1 MKRLNEIKI
10 PSDKNF
16 EEFLA
21 RDEMARLESLKKL
34 YYEAKPI
41 LQKIRQV
48 AHHRSSS
55 QKIAVSIL
63 AEFAASLTFQIET
76 LYLSSSTKK
85 LVEDTALSMRFFA
98 TTVDFNIPSKIKTT
112 KLTRLSKG
120 DITRIGLTELWQ
132 RKTRLKSTTK
142 TQFDDL
148 RFSLE
153 GFIKA
158 VVFPTSTGDYFY
170 DTVKTQGNEFDVL
183 NFGFEC
189 SGLVAVHPE
198 VRSILTLPENTLD
211 HKLWAASYVNWYKDL
226 HPWPFLD
233 SKGNERKLKPGEE
246 LKNPLHLY
254 AYQKWLVRLKSSK
267 SEHNP
272 WLGLEIAVQKR
283 LKESF

>member
-10 PSDKNF
+10 PEDKNF
-16 EEFLA
+16 NDFLV
-21 RDEMARLESLKKL
+21 RDEQARIDNLRKYYSEIKPLIQKLKES
-34 YYEAKPI
+34 A
-41 LQKIRQV
+41 RR
-48 AHHRSSS
+48 RSSA
-55 QKIAVSIL
+55 QIAAIKIL
-63 AEFAASLTFQIET
+63 AEIASELTFLIET

-189 SGLVAVHPE
+189 SGLVAVQPE